1 MSLNGRIAIV
11 TGGARGIGAAI
22 VLALASEGAKVAFN
36 YVSDNSAPK
45 AEDLVKAIHSNG
57 GDAVCVQAD
66 MADAS
71 APSKIVETT
80 LQAFAT
86 NRIDILVNNAG
97 LGQNT
102 PLQDVTP
109 EEYEKLMNVNVRA
122 VIFMTQ
128 KVLPYLKGSSNR
140 IINLSSISA
149 RGGYATQ
156 TVYAATKAA
165 VEGFTRVWA
174 KELGHTHKV
183 TVNAVN
189 PGPVDTDM
197 YRAAGE
203 VHLARMEEQNKAVPA
218 APRCGTGQ
226 DVADIITF
234 LRVKSYE
241 DLVNNIKRAWSIHVP
256 SVTLE
261 DALAALDDQRPERT
275 NSQSVSHSSSSV
287 NAALHT
293 EMPDSQ
299 SVSCP
304 DSAQS
309 DPGDYEFDESHD
321 FDELIDGM
329 GFLTAEPCRSG
340 YTGPTSG
347 VAALRLLRSL
357 PTETYA
363 AEEPVSGHLG
373 QSPSIDAS
381 MAEFVD
387 VDALINDYF
396 LLYHPAYPLLH
407 EGLFRAR
414 ALGAVPKP
422 RDGSWDL
429 LYNMVIAIGAFAG
442 GLADTNI
449 DLKYYNI
456 AKNSISL
463 SLLEKGSIC
472 YVQGLSLMANYLQKR
487 NKPNAGFAMIGI
499 AWSMALSIGL
509 HREFDN
515 PSTSAYNME
524 IRRRAWWTLFVFV
537 SGHQLTFGRPPASLV
552 GINLRHPTNLDDKD
566 LAVDMFALPD
576 DRDSPTT
583 ASALIAQIKL
593 ASIGNVVQSELLT
606 HQVPALE
613 TAQHLDQQIT
623 TWLAELPRYYD
634 PKITLSLRFEIAKR
648 VLIWRSYHLRIVLFR
663 PFLFRAVTKN
673 ARISSDDKGIWTCI
687 ETADTCVDSV
697 HCAIMNDIE
706 CRRGFAW
713 YATYWLLTASVVH
726 ATCLA
731 YAPYHASRD
740 RWRSKLELAIDA
752 LDRLRRAQA
761 MADQAQKVLSRL
773 LERYCS
779 SSSDQTVTPANQSN
793 DQWQNGSEVNPVGTV
808 SDPQQAQNMQ
818 EMLDPVS
825 MTENMVV
832 PDTTADLLWL
842 WSQSADTDFLDAA
855 GNFMLQN
862 NQHTWSGS

>member
-1 MSLNGRIAIV
+1 MSLNGKIAIV

-36 YVSDNSAPK
+36 YVSENSAPK
-45 AEDLVKAIHSNG
+45 AEELVKAIHSKG

-71 APSKIVETT
+71 APCQIVETT
-80 LQAFAT
+80 LQAFVT

-109 EEYEKLMNVNVRA
+109 EEYEKLMDVNVRA

-174 KELGHTHKV
+174 KELGHTYNV

-203 VHLARMEEQNKAVPA
+203 VHLASMKEQNKAVPA

-256 SVTLE
+256 NVTLE
-261 DALAALDDQRPERT
+261 DALAALDDEQSERN
-275 NSQSVSHSSSSV
+275 NSQSVSHLPSSV

-293 EMPDSQ
+293 EITDGQ
-299 SVSCP
+299 SASCP

-357 PTETYA
+357 PSETYA
-363 AEEPVSGHLG
+363 AEEPVPGHLG

-396 LLYHPAYPLLH
+396 LFYHPAYPLLH

-414 ALGAVPKP
+414 LLGAVPKP

-524 IRRRAWWTLFVFV
+524 IRRRAWWTLFIFV
-537 SGHQLTFGRPPASLV
+537 SGHQLTFGRPPASLI
-552 GINLRHPTNLDDKD
+552 GINLRPPTNLDDKD
-566 LAVDMFALPD
+566 LAVDMFALPG

-634 PKITLSLRFEIAKR
+634 SKITLSLRFEIAKR

-697 HCAIMNDIE
+697 HRTITKDAD

-752 LDRLRRAQA
+752 LNRLRRAQS
-761 MADQAQKVLSRL
+761 MADQAQKVLNRL

-779 SSSDQTVTPANQSN
+779 SSSDQTVTPANHSN
-793 DQWQNGSEVNPVGTV
+793 GQWQTGSEVTPAGMVN
-808 SDPQQAQNMQ
+808 DPQQAQNIHD
-818 EMLDPVS
+818 MLDPVS

>member
-1 MSLNGRIAIV
+1 MESQPERSRKVRRN
-11 TGGARGIGAAI
+11 AACD
-22 VLALASEGAKVAFN
+22 ECKRRKVRC
-36 YVSDNSAPK
+36 SA
-45 AEDLVKAIHSNG
+45 E
-57 GDAVCVQAD
+57 
-66 MADAS
+66 
-71 APSKIVETT
+71 
-80 LQAFAT
+80 
-86 NRIDILVNNAG
+86 
-97 LGQNT
+97 
-102 PLQDVTP
+102 
-109 EEYEKLMNVNVRA
+109 
-122 VIFMTQ
+122 
-128 KVLPYLKGSSNR
+128 
-140 IINLSSISA
+140 
-149 RGGYATQ
+149 
-156 TVYAATKAA
+156 
-165 VEGFTRVWA
+165 
-174 KELGHTHKV
+174 
-183 TVNAVN
+183 
-189 PGPVDTDM
+189 
-197 YRAAGE
+197 
-203 VHLARMEEQNKAVPA
+203 
-218 APRCGTGQ
+218 PRCSNCVRDGKACVYSWPTHRATDLQ
-226 DVADIITF
+226 KK
-234 LRVKSYE
+234 VKGYE

-256 SVTLE
+256 NVTLE
-261 DALAALDDQRPERT
+261 DALAALDDRQPERT
-275 NSQSVSHSSSSV
+275 TTQSIPQFSSSV
-287 NAALHT
+287 NTVLHSEVIDT
-293 EMPDSQ
+293 Q

-357 PTETYA
+357 PTENRA
-363 AEEPVSGHLG
+363 ADETVSGHLG
-373 QSPSIDAS
+373 QSPLIDVS
-381 MAEFVD
+381 MSEFVD

-414 ALGAVPKP
+414 VLGAVPKP

-429 LYNMVIAIGAFAG
+429 LYNMVIAIGAFSS
-442 GLADTNI
+442 GLADTNT
-449 DLKYYNI
+449 DLRYYNI
-456 AKNSISL
+456 AKSSISL

-515 PSTSAYNME
+515 PSISVYNME

-537 SGHQLTFGRPPASLV
+537 SGHQLTFGRPPASLI
-552 GINLRHPTNLDDKD
+552 GINLRPPTNLDDKD
-566 LAVDMFALPD
+566 LAVDMFALPG

-634 PKITLSLRFEIAKR
+634 PQVTLSLRFEIAKR

-673 ARISSDDKGIWTCI
+673 ARISPDDKGIWTCI
-687 ETADTCVDSV
+687 ETADTCVDAV
-697 HCAIMNDIE
+697 HHIITNDAD

-731 YAPYHASRD
+731 YAPYHALRD
-740 RWRSKLELAIDA
+740 RWRSKLELAIEA
-752 LDRLRRAQA
+752 LDRLRRAQP

-779 SSSDQTVTPANQSN
+779 SSSDQTVTPANQPS
-793 DQWQNGSEVNPVGTV
+793 DQWQTGNEITPVGAMNGA
-808 SDPQQAQNMQ
+808 QQAQNME

-832 PDTTADLLWL
+832 PNTTADLLWL

>member
-1 MSLNGRIAIV
+1 MPLNGKVAIV

-22 VLALASEGAKVAFN
+22 VQALASEGAKVAFN
-36 YVSDNSAPK
+36 YVSDSSAPK
-45 AEDLVKAIHSNG
+45 AEELVKAIQSSG

-66 MADAS
+66 MADVS
-71 APSKIVETT
+71 APSKILETT
-80 LQAFAT
+80 VQAFAT
-86 NRIDILVNNAG
+86 DRIDILINNAG

-128 KVLPYLKGSSNR
+128 QVLPYLKGSSNR

-174 KELGHTHKV
+174 KELGHTHRV

-234 LRVKSYE
+234 LRLKNYE
-241 DLVNNIKRAWSIHVP
+241 ELVSSIRRAWAIHVP
-256 SVTLE
+256 NLTLE
-261 DALAALDDQRPERT
+261 DAVAALDNGNPQ
-275 NSQSVSHSSSSV
+275 QSDNPPLALPSPSL
-287 NAALHT
+287 NASLQAGLH
-293 EMPDSQ
+293 DAQ

-304 DSAQS
+304 DSTQS
-309 DPGDYEFDESHD
+309 GPGDYEFDESHD

-357 PTETYA
+357 PSEGYA
-363 AEEPVSGHLG
+363 AVEPASENLG
-373 QSPSIDAS
+373 QSPCMDVSS
-381 MAEFVD
+381 AEFVD

-414 ALGAVPKP
+414 VLGAVPKP

-429 LYNMVIAIGAFAG
+429 LYNIVIAIGAFAG

-449 DLKYYNI
+449 DLKYYGI

-472 YVQGLSLMANYLQKR
+472 YVQGLALMANYLQKR

-515 PSTSAYNME
+515 PSISAYNME

-552 GINLRHPTNLDDKD
+552 GINLRPPANLDDKD
-566 LAVDMFALPD
+566 LAVDMFSLPSEKD
-576 DRDSPTT
+576 GPTT
-583 ASALIAQIKL
+583 ATALIAQIKL

-613 TAQHLDQQIT
+613 TAQHLDHQIT
-623 TWLAELPRYYD
+623 TWLSELPRYYD
-634 PKITLSLRFEIAKR
+634 PKITLSRRFEIAKR

-673 ARISSDDKGIWTCI
+673 ARLSADDQGVWTCI
-687 ETADTCVDSV
+687 ETADACVDAV
-697 HCAIMNDIE
+697 HYSIANDSD
-706 CRRGFAW
+706 CKRGFAW

-740 RWRSKLELAIDA
+740 RWKSKLELAVDA
-752 LDRLRRAQA
+752 LDRLRRAQP

-773 LERYCS
+773 LDRYCS
-779 SSSDQTVTPANQSN
+779 SSSDQTVTPANHSY
-793 DQWQNGSEVNPVGTV
+793 DQWQTGSEVAPV
-808 SDPQQAQNMQ
+808 SALHDPQQAQNIQ

-832 PDTTADLLWL
+832 PNTTADLLWL

>member
-1 MSLNGRIAIV
+1 MSLNGKIAIV

-45 AEDLVKAIHSNG
+45 AEDLVKAIRSNG

-71 APSKIVETT
+71 APSRIVQIT

-86 NRIDILVNNAG
+86 DRIDILVNNAG
-97 LGQNT
+97 LGKNT
-102 PLQDVTP
+102 PLRDVTP

-174 KELGHTHKV
+174 KELGHTHNV

-256 SVTLE
+256 NVTLE
-261 DALAALDDQRPERT
+261 DALAALDYQRPERT
-275 NSQSVSHSSSSV
+275 NSQSVSHLSSLV
-287 NAALHT
+287 KAALHT
-293 EMPDSQ
+293 EMPDDQ
-299 SVSCP
+299 SASCP

-309 DPGDYEFDESHD
+309 DPGDYEFDGSHD

-347 VAALRLLRSL
+347 VAALRLLRSP

-363 AEEPVSGHLG
+363 AEEPDSGQLG

-414 ALGAVPKP
+414 VLGAVPKP

-442 GLADTNI
+442 GLTDTNI

-515 PSTSAYNME
+515 PSISAYNME

-537 SGHQLTFGRPPASLV
+537 SGHQLTFGRPPASLI
-552 GINLRHPTNLDDKD
+552 GINLRPPTNLDDKD
-566 LAVDMFALPD
+566 LAVDMFALPG

-634 PKITLSLRFEIAKR
+634 LKITLSLRFEIAKR

-673 ARISSDDKGIWTCI
+673 ARISPDDKGIWTCI

-697 HCAIMNDIE
+697 HCAIINDTD

-726 ATCLA
+726 ATCLT

-740 RWRSKLELAIDA
+740 RWRSKLELAIDV
-752 LDRLRRAQA
+752 LDRLKRAQA

-779 SSSDQTVTPANQSN
+779 SSSNQTVTPANQSN
-793 DQWQNGSEVNPVGTV
+793 DQWQTGSEVTPIGIVN
-808 SDPQQAQNMQ
+808 DPQQTQNLQ